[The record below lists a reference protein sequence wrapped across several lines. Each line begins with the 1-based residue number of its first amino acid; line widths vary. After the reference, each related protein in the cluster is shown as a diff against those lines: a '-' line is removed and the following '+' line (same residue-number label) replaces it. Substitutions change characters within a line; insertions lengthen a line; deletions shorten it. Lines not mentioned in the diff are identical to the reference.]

1 MCGHDSECK
10 RALKTIADMKGVE
23 MKYIRGEGEVR
34 GGTKRSIQQLWK
46 KKKKHRTKFQSPI

>member
-46 KKKKHRTKFQSPI
+46 KKKKAQD